1 MNIRIAALLYLISV
15 VAMSHPRVG
24 SNPALCAGLPDMSFR

>member
-1 MNIRIAALLYLISV
+1 MNIRISALLCLISV

-24 SNPALCAGLPDMSFR
+24 PNPALCASLPDMAFR